1 MKHLI
6 QAGVIFCP
14 CGSATRY
21 TRTSHIPRWCES
33 VLDTEAALH
42 LRTLSRRSVAYD
54 LQPGDMA
61 LVEHT
66 ANGLVSCH
74 VVAATHQ
81 ATAYQVVRTEGNAWK
96 YDMASGPM
104 ARATF
109 VPTAACVVIAPYI
122 GVRMEKLRAMR
133 CILPPHVVRLISL
146 WRVGLANRGALAHG
160 VDVAEIDSCIVCRAS
175 ADLSRD
181 DAMESAV
188 SGTPIDRVT
197 KCVVCLLPSH
207 SMCMRSV
214 LAKVTTSKKL
224 QPEVDLLA
232 TTRIRYPTCLLHT
245 SVVGEVED
253 SSGDT
258 FVTCAL
264 CELLHTEVGEEVLAP

>member
-1 MKHLI
+1 MD
-6 QAGVIFCP
+6 VIFCP
-14 CGSATRY
+14 CGSAARCQTDK
-21 TRTSHIPRWCES
+21 RTSHIPRWCES

-42 LRTLSRRSVAYD
+42 FREISHRSVPSD

-109 VPTAACVVIAPYI
+109 VPVTTCVVIAPYI

-133 CILPPHVVRLISL
+133 DTLPPHVVRLISI
-146 WRVGLANRGALAHG
+146 WKVGVANRCALADG
-160 VDVAEIDSCIVCRAS
+160 LDVSEIDSCIVCRAS

-181 DAMESAV
+181 DAMESAD
-188 SGTPIDRVT
+188 SGTLIDRVT

-207 SMCMRSV
+207 RMCMRSV
-214 LAKVTTSKKL
+214 FAKVTTSTKL
-224 QPEVDLLA
+224 QAEVDLLA

-245 SVVGEVED
+245 SVVGEIED
-253 SSGDT
+253 NSGDT
-258 FVTCAL
+258 CGTCAL
-264 CELLHTEVGEEVLAP
+264 YGSRRGGTGTVE